1 MLLSRLSIVTRLVI
15 LSTVLLSAP
24 VAMHLFLR
32 AKLADDA
39 KFLQEAVGLVSVLR
53 YAHSASRDFGDLK
66 FWMADLAASHL
77 TRSAQEMEKARLT
90 FVADLDQLERGNKS
104 TVAAIR
110 GDLEKFW
117 PLAMAAVDAY
127 VADQRVLGNSRME
140 KAKVHLEAVDR
151 RLTRLVS
158 RLESLA
164 LRVNEGAQ
172 VNSEV
177 AVSISLAFVL
187 LASLFWLV
195 STILVLRSITTPLK
209 ELVDS
214 IAAITAG
221 DLEAELPAIR
231 HDEFGTV
238 ARVLRDF
245 RDNLAE
251 RARMQEEQRQAEE
264 EARLARAAAEQANR
278 AKTDFLSNMTH
289 ELRTPLNSI
298 IGFAEMMKRQAF
310 GGIRALMLDI
320 YQEDGVMVGD
330 LRQAFGPL
338 GSEEYREF
346 VDDMLDCATHLM
358 SLINDVLDISKIE
371 AGQFV
376 LRPSRVDVARTMEDV
391 LRVLRQRADKAEL
404 TLAVAVGDRMP
415 PVWLDERTLKQILF
429 NLLSNAIKFSKPGGI
444 LTLRAWIDE
453 TQRFALRISD
463 QGIGMTAEEVEK
475 AMLPFVQLDS
485 SLSRSHAGTGL
496 GLPLVKTLVELH
508 GGELSISSELGKGT
522 DIVIFFP
529 AERTLFPG
537 VDPPAPRPGE
547 ATEIPAEEPAEN
559 IEADSETILDRR

>member
-310 GGIRALMLDI
+310 G
-320 YQEDGVMVGD
+320 
-330 LRQAFGPL
+330 PL